1 MGPGDVALVRTD
13 SDDIGLQ
20 GKSCV
25 VTGGTKG
32 LGEATAKL
40 LASYGA
46 KVLIT
51 GRDEKKGKNIESK
64 FPGIRFRKVDLEDRD
79 DTLKFVNWLDS
90 NIKTIDVMI
99 SNASR
104 DSRYTVTDISVEEW
118 DRIVNLNLT
127 APFLLSRVAAKKM
140 IANKVKGKIIIVSA
154 IQSISPM
161 ERSFAYVTTKGGLVS
176 MVRSMAVDLGPYGI
190 LVTAV
195 LPGPFYVGRK
205 EIPLEPKGGAASL
218 LGRMGTPDEMAR
230 LMAFL
235 ASDANTFMTGNAIVI
250 DGGRVISR
258 KPDPEELKK
267 FRLPDTEA

>member
-1 MGPGDVALVRTD
+1 MRRETPQGTQGQALR
-13 SDDIGLQ
+13 
-20 GKSCV
+20 GKTCI

-40 LASYGA
+40 FAANGA
-46 KVLIT
+46 EVLIA
-51 GRDEKKGKNIESK
+51 GRDQKRGEQIQDEFKGISY
-64 FPGIRFRKVDLEDRD
+64 RKVDLEDRD
-79 DTLKFVNWLDS
+79 DTMKFVSWLESRYS
-90 NIKTIDVMI
+90 NVDVLV

-104 DSRYTVTDISVEEW
+104 DSRYSVTELDMEEW
-118 DRIVNLNLT
+118 DHIVNLNLT
-127 APFLLSRVAAKKM
+127 APFLLSRFAAKKM
-140 IANKVKGKIIIVSA
+140 IANKVKGKIFIVSA

-176 MVRSMAVDLGPYGI
+176 MVRSMAVDLGPHGI

-230 LMAFL
+230 LMLFL
-235 ASDANTFMTGNAIVI
+235 ASDANTFMTGNVIVI

-258 KPDPEELKK
+258 KPDPEELRS
-267 FRLPDTEA
+267 FRLPKN